1 MIEGIPQMVPS
12 DALQVTWYGQ
22 SMFRISGGG
31 VTLICDPVGPSSGY
45 RFEPMPADIV
55 LVTHD
60 HADHNYV
67 EGITGSPDVIKNAGS
82 HSVGG
87 LEITGIPGFHDKKHG
102 AERGPDIMFTW
113 ELEEYRMAHL
123 GDLGE
128 VPGPDILKGLKELDI
143 LMVPVGGVYTIDG
156 DEAAGLVKAL
166 SPAIVF
172 PMHYLTPD
180 VVFPLEPLDKFVN
193 HFPGAI
199 RRMTG
204 NSVEV
209 LGYPLPSGTEIWVL
223 SYQ

>member
-1 MIEGIPQMVPS
+1 MVEGVLKMAPG

-31 VTLICDPVGPSSGY
+31 VTLVCDPVGPSSGY

-60 HADHNYV
+60 HADHNYI
-67 EGITGSPDVIKNAGS
+67 EGITGSPDVIKSAGS

-87 LEITGIPGFHDKKHG
+87 LEITGIPGFHDRKHG

-113 ELEEYRMAHL
+113 KQAETRFAHL

-128 VPGPDILKGLKELDI
+128 VPGPEVLKGLKGLDV

-180 VVFPLEPLDKFVN
+180 VVFPLEPPDKFVN
-193 HFPGAI
+193 RFPGAI
-199 RRMTG
+199 RKMTG

-209 LGYPLPSGTEIWVL
+209 SGYPLPSRTEIWVL
-223 SYQ
+223 RYR

>member
-1 MIEGIPQMVPS
+1 MAKGVLQMAPG
-12 DALQVTWYGQ
+12 DALQITWYGQ

-31 VTLICDPVGPSSGY
+31 VTLVCDPVGPSSGY

-60 HADHNYV
+60 HADHNYI
-67 EGITGSPDVIKNAGS
+67 EGITGSPDVMKSAGS

-113 ELEEYRMAHL
+113 KQAGIRVVHL

-128 VPGPDILKGLKELDI
+128 IPGTEVLEGLKDPDILMI
-143 LMVPVGGVYTIDG
+143 PVGGVYTIDG

-180 VVFPLEPLDKFVN
+180 VVFPLEPLDKFVS

-209 LGYPLPSGTEIWVL
+209 SGSPLPSHTEIWVL
-223 SYQ
+223 SY

>member
-1 MIEGIPQMVPS
+1 MAEGVLQMVTGNL
-12 DALQVTWYGQ
+12 LQVTWYGQ

-31 VTLICDPVGPSSGY
+31 ITLVCDPVGPSSGY

-60 HADHNYV
+60 HADHNYI
-67 EGITGSPDVIKNAGS
+67 EGITGSPDVIKSTGS

-102 AERGPDIMFTW
+102 AERGPDIMFIW
-113 ELEEYRMAHL
+113 EQEKCRIAHL

-128 VPGPDILKGLKELDI
+128 IPGPEVLEGLKDI
-143 LMVPVGGVYTIDG
+143 DVLMIPVGGVYTIDG

-180 VVFPLEPLDKFVN
+180 VVFPLEPLDKFAN
-193 HFPGAI
+193 HFPGAV

-204 NSVEV
+204 NSVDV
-209 LGYPLPSGTEIWVL
+209 SGSPLPSHTEIWVL
-223 SYQ
+223 SCQ